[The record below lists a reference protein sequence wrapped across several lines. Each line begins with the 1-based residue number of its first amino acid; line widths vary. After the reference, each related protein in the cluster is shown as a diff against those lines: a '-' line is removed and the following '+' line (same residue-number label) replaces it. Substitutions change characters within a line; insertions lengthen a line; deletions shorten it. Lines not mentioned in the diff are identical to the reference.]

1 LIKLAGLGVRSR
13 RYVLFMKMGLLRF
26 LIWRKE
32 ELLLLVELMIC
43 LKLLEFSFA
52 LNFDFGFLSS

>member
-1 LIKLAGLGVRSR
+1 
-13 RYVLFMKMGLLRF
+13 
-26 LIWRKE
+26 
-32 ELLLLVELMIC
+32 VELMIC